1 MEASLASNIKN
12 SDYILLVMSFNKDQT
27 DANNNPIMNVFIQAG
42 NVGSTNTLHEA
53 NISLTNYN
61 HADSNNSFK
70 STNQTDR
77 TFSLGFNTNVSVVY
91 DMIILQDKIEFD
103 DSDSTFTQ
111 LKDYFKSY
119 YID

>member
-1 MEASLASNIKN
+1 MNATLASNIKN
-12 SDYILLVMSFNKDQT
+12 SDYILLVTSFNKDHT
-27 DANNNPIMNVFIQAG
+27 GAYPIMNVFIQAG

-53 NISLTNYN
+53 NISLTNSV
-61 HADSNNSFK
+61 SNNSFT
-70 STNQTDR
+70 STNQIDR
-77 TFSLGFNTNVSVVY
+77 TFSLGVNNVSDVY

-111 LKDYFKSY
+111 LKDYFKYY